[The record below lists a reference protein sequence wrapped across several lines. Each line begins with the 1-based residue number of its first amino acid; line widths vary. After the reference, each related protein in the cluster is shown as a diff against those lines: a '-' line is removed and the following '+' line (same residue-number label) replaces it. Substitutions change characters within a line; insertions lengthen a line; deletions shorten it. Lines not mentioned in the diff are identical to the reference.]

1 MSLLQVVGPIIEFA
15 GARECSWT
23 ERDCSPQIQLVGSLC
38 QTSRAL
44 NDFVLRNLRTWL
56 RIPRWSPL
64 VLAPTIRRVVQ
75 GWRLPLYIQR
85 FTFCG
90 DHSESEP
97 VTIDALMTET
107 SFSGKHLRASG
118 AIMLAAFLPKCQ

>member
-15 GARECSWT
+15 GARECSWI
-23 ERDCSPQIQLVGSLC
+23 ERDCPQIQLVGSLC

-44 NDFVLRNLRTWL
+44 NYFVLRNLRTWL
-56 RIPRWSPL
+56 RIPRRGL
-64 VLAPTIRRVVQ
+64 FGFAPSIQLFVQ
-75 GWRLPLYIQR
+75 GWRLPLFIQR

-90 DHSESEP
+90 DHSKSEP
-97 VTIDALMTET
+97 VTIDASMTEAR
-107 SFSGKHLRASG
+107 FSGKYLQASG